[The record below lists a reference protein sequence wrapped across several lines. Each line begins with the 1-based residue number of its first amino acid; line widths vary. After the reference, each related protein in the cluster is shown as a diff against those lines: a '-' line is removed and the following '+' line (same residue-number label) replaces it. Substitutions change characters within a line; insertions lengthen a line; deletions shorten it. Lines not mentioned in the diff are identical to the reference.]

1 MICKTKENGVNLRIG
16 SVLLGLR
23 KAGQRDDP
31 KKDYEVKHYRA
42 SLNKLAIRGI
52 RSFDDKSVS
61 VIEFYSPV
69 TVIVGHNGSGKTT
82 IIECLKYATTGEQ
95 PPNTR
100 GGAFVHDPKMA
111 NEKEVK
117 AQVKLRFFAANRTRM
132 LAVRNLAV
140 TVTKAKMTMK
150 TLEGILAT
158 SDGAKDNNKRGVIS
172 TKCAELDAEIPHL
185 LGVSKSV
192 LENVIFCHQEDSYWP
207 LAEASVLKKKF
218 DDIFEATR
226 YTKALDNIKSLRK
239 ERVADLKAD
248 KERLHSLGLEKAHA
262 DRLKSKIDELT
273 NQVAEKTQESE
284 ETEAGLDAQVAANT
298 KFYDSATRFQQI
310 FLKVEHL
317 EERRSQ
323 VILNMEELK
332 KTVTLVDDP
341 TDVLKSKVDNYDAHC
356 ANQRTKR
363 ATKATELLQEED
375 SLAEARQD
383 HQEAVNMCG
392 EMRGQAKNHEQNIIQ
407 RDREINNIGTKYGI
421 RPNTSANGSLDR
433 DSVVEFNARLGEM
446 ARAQALELE
455 RLQNEYEVKSNEYQ
469 SKKTELQT
477 EENAL
482 KHEKETLKTQMQ
494 RNRSQISTA
503 ETSLDTLRL
512 LETELKLAASAVL
525 DAYDRLSAAKAAAQE
540 SSFESQIAERT
551 NALGIKTDER
561 ERLQQKLA
569 DLQSQAETRAKLGL
583 KRADFSRKQAEIDT
597 IIGIHNERFKAI
609 LGTDAEADTME
620 RDVDQALII
629 KDKEIARLEADASAA
644 SREMHSVESALTSYR
659 EQIRKKEAELKALEQ
674 RIKSGLADSEH
685 STVGPAIKAAQAEL
699 DNWLEEIGQHEGA
712 GHFYSKI
719 LKDGKTHKK
728 CVICNRKMDED
739 QLIEFEKTVGGHI
752 QKRDTKY
759 LEECKQS
766 REDWAAE
773 VGRLQAL
780 LPVEETR
787 DKLRDE
793 ELPAMQIRAEE
804 LDSKTAK
811 ATAEAQETETA
822 VKAVKSIQKEL
833 QSLKSQAG
841 FITRTQQEVKSLQ
854 REIQQHERD
863 LAATGSTQTAE
874 EVQAEIDQ
882 CGAHIKTLDRERTS
896 LMAERDRQYQTLRT
910 LENEYSS
917 RQLEESEL
925 KNRMKDQDSITK
937 EIETL
942 TKDNLEASARLKAI
956 DGKLA
961 GAQQPL
967 QRLEQEQKR
976 FQSEHNST
984 ISLVS
989 RKVQELNSAIDRL
1002 ENISAPIERY
1012 IRERKDRALRQC
1024 ETRVSEAAI
1033 SIAELEQSVQELR
1046 EELAEIDR
1054 EIHEAGATLAKF
1066 RDNLSLRKMKQDIEN
1081 IQTEIAQHD
1090 LEQAGAAKAQFDERY
1105 QIEKD
1110 KENKLRSKQAR
1121 LAGELGILKSQLKS
1135 SKQELASQFQGIN
1148 EKYTKQLVQVKM
1160 ADMAN
1165 NDLEKY
1171 AKALDNAIMKYHAL
1185 KMEEV
1190 NDTMRH
1196 LWNKTYQGTD
1206 IDGIKIVSD
1215 PDGGGAG
1222 TKKASY
1228 NYRVVMMKD
1237 QVEMD
1242 MRGRCSAGQKML
1254 ASIIIRLALSD
1265 SFGQNCGILAL
1276 DEPTNALDTENID
1289 ALASSLVDIINER
1302 RHLSNFQLII
1312 ITHDESFLRK
1322 LGQAEVMEY
1331 YWRVSRD
1338 SRQKSVIERQRF
1350 N

>member
-1 MICKTKENGVNLRIG
+1 MQKFLI
-16 SVLLGLR
+16 
-23 KAGQRDDP
+23 
-31 KKDYEVKHYRA
+31 
-42 SLNKLAIRGI
+42 
-52 RSFDDKSVS
+52 F
-61 VIEFYSPV
+61 
-69 TVIVGHNGSGKTT
+69 
-82 IIECLKYATTGEQ
+82 
-95 PPNTR
+95 
-100 GGAFVHDPKMA
+100 
-111 NEKEVK
+111 
-117 AQVKLRFFAANRTRM
+117 
-132 LAVRNLAV
+132 
-140 TVTKAKMTMK
+140 
-150 TLEGILAT
+150 
-158 SDGAKDNNKRGVIS
+158 
-172 TKCAELDAEIPHL
+172 LD
-185 LGVSKSV
+185 
-192 LENVIFCHQEDSYWP
+192 YWP

-284 ETEAGLDAQVAANT
+284 EIEAGLDAQVAANT

-323 VILNMEELK
+323 VILNMEELR
-332 KTVTLVDDP
+332 KTVTLLDDP
-341 TDVLKSKVDNYDAHC
+341 TDVLKSKLDNYDAHC
-356 ANQRTKR
+356 AAQRTKR
-363 ATKATELLQEED
+363 VAKAAELSQEED
-375 SLAEARQD
+375 NLAEARHD
-383 HQEAVNMCG
+383 HQEAVNTCG

-407 RDREINNIGTKYGI
+407 RDTEINTIGTKYGI
-421 RPNTSANGSLDR
+421 RPNTNANGSLDR
-433 DSVVEFNARLGEM
+433 DSVIEFKARLGEM

-455 RLQNEYEVKSNEYQ
+455 RLQNEYEARSNEYQ

-482 KHEKETLKTQMQ
+482 KHEKETLKAQMQ
-494 RNRSQISTA
+494 RNRSQISA
-503 ETSLDTLRL
+503 SETSLDTLRL
-512 LETELKLAASAVL
+512 LETELKLAAGAVA
-525 DAYDRLSAAKAAAQE
+525 DARDRLSAAKAAAQE

-551 NALGIKTDER
+551 NTLATRTDER

-583 KRADFSRKQAEIDT
+583 KRADFSRKRAEIDT

-620 RDVDQALII
+620 RDVDQVLIA
-629 KDKEIARLEADASAA
+629 KDKEIARLEADNSTAN
-644 SREMHSVESALTSYR
+644 REMHSVESSLASCR
-659 EQIRKKEAELKALEQ
+659 DQIRKKETELKALEQ

-685 STVGPAIKAAQAEL
+685 SIVGPAIKAAQAEL

-728 CVICNRKMDED
+728 CVVCNRKMDEG
-739 QLIEFEKTVGGHI
+739 QLVEFEKTVNGHI

-787 DKLRDE
+787 DRLRDE
-793 ELPAMQIRAEE
+793 ELPMMKKRAEE
-804 LDSKTAK
+804 LDSNAAK

-822 VKAVKSIQKEL
+822 VKTAKSIQKEL

-841 FITRTQQEVKSLQ
+841 VITRTQQEVKSLQ

-910 LENEYSS
+910 LENEYSA

-925 KNRMKDQDSITK
+925 KNRTKDRDSLTR

-942 TKDNLEASARLKAI
+942 TKNNLEAGARLKVI
-956 DGKLA
+956 DAKLA
-961 GAQQPL
+961 EAQQPL
-967 QRLEQEQKR
+967 QRLDQEQKK

-989 RKVQELNSAIDRL
+989 RKVQELNSAVDRL
-1002 ENISAPIERY
+1002 DNISAPIERY
-1012 IRERKDRALRQC
+1012 IRERKDRVLRQC
-1024 ETRVSEAAI
+1024 ETQVSEAAAR
-1033 SIAELEQSVQELR
+1033 IADVEQLVQELR
-1046 EELAEIDR
+1046 DEVAEIDK
-1054 EIHEAGATLAKF
+1054 EIHESGATLAKF
-1066 RDNLSLRKMKQDIEN
+1066 RDNLSLRKMKQDVESIQAEIE
-1081 IQTEIAQHD
+1081 QHD
-1090 LEQAGAAKAQFDERY
+1090 LEQAGAAKAQFEERY

-1135 SKQELASQFQGIN
+1135 SKQELASQFQEIH

-1215 PDGGGAG
+1215 PDGGGTG

-1331 YWRVSRD
+1331 YCSAGVYHETADR
-1338 SRQKSVIERQRF
+1338 
-1350 N
+1350 NP